1 MMLGARTAAWAESRR
16 PQYPTNGL
24 VCKWIAGEDEGSVGS
39 NFTPFFQD
47 ISNARNARH
56 ITIFQSIKSFSQ
68 FGYIVSFNARGSG
81 SQQFYRMNVQ
91 TSGINVYCGSSPG
104 TGLSLPIIGRF
115 LVCFVIDNDKWTAY
129 ISNGTSESSISRS
142 AIDDSVYDV
151 YGVQHRS
158 QTYNS
163 MLVYDISFTA
173 EQASEIIAIDK
184 ARFGLT

>member
-1 MMLGARTAAWAESRR
+1 
-16 PQYPTNGL
+16 
-24 VCKWIAGEDEGSVGS
+24 
-39 NFTPFFQD
+39 
-47 ISNARNARH
+47 
-56 ITIFQSIKSFSQ
+56 
-68 FGYIVSFNARGSG
+68 
-81 SQQFYRMNVQ
+81 MNVT

-104 TGLSLPIIGRF
+104 TSLSLPIIGRF

-151 YGVQHRS
+151 YGVQARN
-158 QTYNS
+158 QIYNS
-163 MLVYDISFTA
+163 MLVYDSSFTA